1 MASTPNTQSALF
13 ELPVPVAQAL
23 PWFTAEGERAWAP
36 GWDPELL
43 SGDGSR
49 GSVFRTRNADG
60 LVTTWIVIEYG
71 VHAGIGRAAYA
82 RVAGG
87 EHAGLVEV
95 ECRGSGV
102 DRCTVEVRYTL
113 TPLAPEFADK
123 IAAFAAPAAYTA
135 MIAQWG
141 VWISAAI
148 AAQAAADC
156 SALPPGR
163 LHVLVT

>member
-1 MASTPNTQSALF
+1 MSSTNYAQTALF
-13 ELPVPVAQAL
+13 ELPVPVARAL

-36 GWDPELL
+36 GWNPELL

-49 GSVFRTRNADG
+49 GSVFRTRSADG
-60 LVTTWIVIEYG
+60 LLTTWIVIEYG

-82 RVAGG
+82 RVAGA

-102 DRCTVEVRYTL
+102 ESCTVEVRYTL

-123 IAAFAAPAAYTA
+123 LAAFTAPAAYTA

-141 VWISAAI
+141 MWIRAAI
-148 AAQAAADC
+148 AAQAEA
-156 SALPPGR
+156 
-163 LHVLVT
+163 H